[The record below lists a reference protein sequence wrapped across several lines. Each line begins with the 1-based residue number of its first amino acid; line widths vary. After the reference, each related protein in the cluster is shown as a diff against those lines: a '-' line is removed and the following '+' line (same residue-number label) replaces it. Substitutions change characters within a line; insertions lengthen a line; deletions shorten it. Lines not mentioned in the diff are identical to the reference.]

1 MPQLFLKI
9 RLSSRQKP
17 GHQNRGN
24 NRTDTTYK
32 PSFNCYFLVISHFRF
47 SKYKNLKLFCLQQPL
62 VIIQKQDDYDTNGAR
77 RIAFRHHHIESLSGF
92 ASIYTPTLIF
102 LSHCCFSFS
111 CGKYT
116 TFFFNCILFGHFFQR
131 NFEKGVK
138 EFNLRSQL
146 LIIYILNFRK
156 FRSYRSVR
164 VKLPKRRRQRE
175 KDEKYQYEI
184 KMDYFTFTLSTITS
198 KIVSY

>member
-9 RLSSRQKP
+9 RLSRRQRP

-32 PSFNCYFLVISHFRF
+32 PSFNCYFLVISHFCF

-62 VIIQKQDDYDTNGAR
+62 VIIQEQDNYDTNCAR
-77 RIAFRHHHIESLSGF
+77 RVAFRHHHIESLSGF

-102 LSHCCFSFS
+102 SYPIVVFHFPVANILL
-111 CGKYT
+111 
-116 TFFFNCILFGHFFQR
+116 FFFSCILFGHFFRR
-131 NFEKGVK
+131 NIEKGVK

-146 LIIYILNFRK
+146 LIIYTQL
-156 FRSYRSVR
+156 SQVQ
-164 VKLPKRRRQRE
+164 KLQKCTIEITQKKAITRKRRKILKRNQNRLF
-175 KDEKYQYEI
+175 
-184 KMDYFTFTLSTITS
+184 YFHF
-198 KIVSY
+198 VNYNE

>member
-1 MPQLFLKI
+1 MPQLFPKI
-9 RLSSRQKP
+9 RLSRRQRP

-32 PSFNCYFLVISHFRF
+32 PSFNCYFQSLVISHFRF

-62 VIIQKQDDYDTNGAR
+62 VIIQRQNDYNTNDAR
-77 RIAFRHHHIESLSGF
+77 RVAFRHHHIESLSGF

-116 TFFFNCILFGHFFQR
+116 TFFFSYILFGHFFRR

-138 EFNLRSQL
+138 EPFYLRSQL

-156 FRSYRSVR
+156 FRSYRSVQL
-164 VKLPKRRRQRE
+164 KLPKRRR
-175 KDEKYQYEI
+175 
-184 KMDYFTFTLSTITS
+184 
-198 KIVSY
+198 

>member
-1 MPQLFLKI
+1 MPQLFPKI
-9 RLSSRQKP
+9 RLSRRQRP

-32 PSFNCYFLVISHFRF
+32 PSLTVIFQSLVISHFRF

-62 VIIQKQDDYDTNGAR
+62 VIIQRQNDYNTNDAR
-77 RIAFRHHHIESLSGF
+77 RVAFRHHHIESLSGF

-116 TFFFNCILFGHFFQR
+116 TFFLQLYTFWPFFSKKFR
-131 NFEKGVK
+131 K
-138 EFNLRSQL
+138 RSQGAVL
-146 LIIYILNFRK
+146 FEESTPYYIYTQLSQVQKLQKCTIEITQKKAITRK
-156 FRSYRSVR
+156 R
-164 VKLPKRRRQRE
+164 
-175 KDEKYQYEI
+175 
-184 KMDYFTFTLSTITS
+184 
-198 KIVSY
+198 